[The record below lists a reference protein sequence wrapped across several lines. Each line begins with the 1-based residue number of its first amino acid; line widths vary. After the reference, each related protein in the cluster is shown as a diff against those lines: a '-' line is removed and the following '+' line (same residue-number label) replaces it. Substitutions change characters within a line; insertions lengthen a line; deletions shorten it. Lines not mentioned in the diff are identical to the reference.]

1 MRSVLVT
8 LNCSCVG
15 PPGWR
20 RCTRLSHHPH
30 ADIQVHEQ
38 DPLVLSTRCC
48 SYVPPSL
55 PLCGPRSRRG
65 DLLEKGGEQQVG
77 RAVLWK
83 QEDGFRKGEQGR
95 GFLAN
100 SVEVWMGRWDIL
112 TFSLAF
118 L

>member
-1 MRSVLVT
+1 MLFLCAPFT
-8 LNCSCVG
+8 
-15 PPGWR
+15 
-20 RCTRLSHHPH
+20 
-30 ADIQVHEQ
+30 
-38 DPLVLSTRCC
+38 
-48 SYVPPSL
+48 PSL
-55 PLCGPRSRRG
+55 WPTQQERRFVG
-65 DLLEKGGEQQVG
+65 EGREQQVG